1 MRNSLIS
8 RREIILV
15 MDLSEAVDLIYLL
28 LIEKRMKIEEKNDF
42 LAEKYPKKQLKLAT

>member
-28 LIEKRMKIEEKNDF
+28 LIEKRMKIEEKIVF
-42 LAEKYPKKQLKLAT
+42 LDSKVHYD

>member
-28 LIEKRMKIEEKNDF
+28 LIEKRMKIEEKIVF
-42 LAEKYPKKQLKLAT
+42 LDSKVHYEGKF

>member
-28 LIEKRMKIEEKNDF
+28 LIEKRMKIEEKTLFSIKVHYD
-42 LAEKYPKKQLKLAT
+42 